1 MDSQGRYSS
10 EHPASQPLQPLNEP
24 ASSKQTRRL
33 EPTAPLSSPLPAHQ
47 QSPRNPRFART
58 RRWLRSRTGRVVS
71 LCLVFLLGLLLG
83 AVGIV
88 VLAFS
93 FSADNAAVANPP
105 VSGSSAIV
113 VQIGQAYITHLVSNA
128 LQSSGLP
135 GTVQNVQVTPANGDQ
150 LTITGDDVI
159 GVLGVGISHR
169 FTIVLQPYVS
179 ACQIKVHVLHADLG
193 GLTVTQFATVFEG
206 QINQQIQVNTSKLPK
221 GFTYC
226 TTSVRTDTSNVYVTY
241 AATPLQS

>member
-1 MDSQGRYSS
+1 MDSQGRYSP
-10 EHPASQPLQPLNEP
+10 EQPASQPLQLSNEP
-24 ASSKQTRRL
+24 ATPEQSRRL
-33 EPTAPLSSPLPAHQ
+33 ESSAPLSSPLPAHQ
-47 QSPRNPRFART
+47 QPRKPRFARM
-58 RRWLRSRTGRVVS
+58 RGWLRSRAGRIIS
-71 LCLVFLLGLLLG
+71 LCLVLLLG
-83 AVGIV
+83 ILVGVSGMV
-88 VLAFS
+88 VLVFA
-93 FSADNAAVANPP
+93 FSADNAPVANPP
-105 VSGSSAIV
+105 APGSSAIV

-135 GTVQNVQVTPANGDQ
+135 GTVQNVQMTFANGDQ

-159 GVLGVGISHR
+159 GVLGVGISHH

-179 ACQIKVHVLHADLG
+179 ACQIQVHVLHADLG
-193 GLTVTQFATVFEG
+193 GLTMTQFATVFEG

-241 AATPLQS
+241 AATPIQP